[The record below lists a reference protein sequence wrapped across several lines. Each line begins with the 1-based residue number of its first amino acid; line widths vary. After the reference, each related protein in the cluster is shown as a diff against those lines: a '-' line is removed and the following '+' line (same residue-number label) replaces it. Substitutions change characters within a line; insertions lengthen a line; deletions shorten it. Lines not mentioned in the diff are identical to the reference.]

1 MGLKKINALISSSN
15 SWQDLYDLLSK
26 DKSLTDKVKGDIFER
41 VTQAYLQT
49 QPRYQ
54 SILKQV
60 WLEKEIPQKIRKKL
74 NLPMGDY
81 GIDLVA
87 ETKKGGYWS
96 IQSKYRSDQS
106 KALTYKELSTF
117 HTLSFTTAKNISLAI
132 VSHTISKPIKN
143 IALLP
148 DLTELGIQT
157 WLDLTKEEW
166 DSIRNVCKNKPVK
179 LKKRTPRPH
188 QKKAI
193 KNSVDHFINNKNSR
207 GRMIMPCATGKS
219 LTAFWIAQELKAKK
233 IIVAVPS
240 LSLVKASLNDWT
252 KEYLANDIV
261 PEWLCVCSDKTVG
274 NVETDEFDTNI
285 YDLGIPTTTDENTIR
300 NFLNQR
306 TKNPKIVFTTYQ
318 SSDKLAKAA
327 KNIKQNFDLAIL
339 DEAHR
344 TVGRQDK
351 TFATLLK
358 QENINIKKRL
368 FMTATERVISSK
380 NDEVFSMSDEKVY
393 GKRFHELSF
402 KEAIEKKIISDYKIV
417 TINVT
422 NAEIEHLIENNRL
435 IEIKKS
441 GLKDSEAASLAAGI
455 ALKKIFKKHKIK
467 HAISFHRSIPLANEF
482 RKQQDEF
489 NNFKSLG
496 PQIKN
501 LHISSKKTT
510 GERAVLMKSFI
521 EHERSLL
528 TNARCLTEGIDIPA
542 IDCVLFAD
550 PKQSVVDIVQASGR
564 ALRKHDQK
572 EFGYIVV
579 PIVVP
584 DDVNFD
590 TYAEQTPFKK
600 VASIVAALSIQDE
613 RIAEEFH
620 LITAGKKSKGTIINI
635 ESGIALGKKL
645 EIDQFSN
652 VITTKIWEKV
662 AKVNYQSFED
672 ARKIVRSYSFKNRE
686 EFTEAKRKNIL
697 PLDIPSKPER
707 VYKYNGWSSVGDW
720 LGTGFI
726 AYGLRKYKP
735 FLEAREY
742 VRKLGLK
749 STKEWQEFSLRSDFP
764 EDLPKT
770 PRYFYKNNG
779 WIDMPDWLGSGY
791 IPANKRSYRTF
802 AETKKY
808 IRNLGCKSQKD
819 WIEHIKLNKLP
830 TDIPY
835 DIATV
840 YKNNGWVNWGDTFG
854 TDNFKRKYVPF
865 KEARAYARS
874 LNLSSGTEWRN
885 HYRRNDLPSYIPK
898 TPMRAYR
905 DEWVSM
911 GDWLGNG
918 KIADQLKEWRPF
930 KEARTYARSLNLS
943 SGSEWYEHCKSGK
956 KPDDIPNQPHGCKSY
971 QDEWLGM
978 SDWLGTQMEY
988 LDYYAARD
996 YVRNLKLKSIKE
1008 WKEFVKTN
1016 KKPANIPSAPYSYYK
1031 KTNEW
1036 INWGDWMGIDNNKG
1050 PKYVWR
1056 HFKDARDYA
1065 RNLNLK
1071 TSEGWKAHSK
1081 SNKLPSDI
1089 PKHPNEVYKKTQE
1102 WTDWYDWLGTRK
1114 K

>member
-1 MGLKKINALISSSN
+1 MDLKRINKFISSSS
-15 SWQDLYDLLSK
+15 SWQDLSDQLSK

-60 WLEKEIPQKIRKKL
+60 WLEKEIPEKIRKKI

-132 VSHTISKPIKN
+132 VAHTISKPIKN

-148 DLTELGIQT
+148 DLTELGIQA
-157 WLDLTKEEW
+157 WLDITKEEW
-166 DSIRNVCKNKPVK
+166 DSIRNVCKNRPIR

-193 KNSVDHFINNKNSR
+193 KSSVDHFINNKNSR

-358 QENINIKKRL
+358 QENIKIKKRL
-368 FMTATERVISSK
+368 FMTATERVINSK

-422 NAEIEHLIENNRL
+422 NAEIEHLIENNKL
-435 IEIKKS
+435 VEIKKT
-441 GLKDSEAASLAAGI
+441 GLKDSEATSLAAGI

-467 HAISFHRSIPLANEF
+467 HAISFHRSINLANEF
-482 RKQQDEF
+482 RQQQDEF
-489 NNFKSLG
+489 NKFKTLG

-510 GERAVLMKSFI
+510 GERAILMKSFI
-521 EHERSLL
+521 EQKRSLL

-564 ALRKHDQK
+564 AMRKHDQK
-572 EFGYIVV
+572 QFGYIVV

-584 DDVNFD
+584 DNVDFE
-590 TYAEQTPFKK
+590 TYAEQTPFKR
-600 VASIVAALSIQDE
+600 VASIIAALSIQDE
-613 RIAEEFH
+613 RIAEEFR

-635 ESGIALGKKL
+635 ESGVALGKKL

-662 AKVNYQSFED
+662 ANVNI
-672 ARKIVRSYSFKNRE
+672 RP
-686 EFTEAKRKNIL
+686 FTEARAFVRNLNLKSGAEWRDYCHSGRR
-697 PLDIPSKPER
+697 PADIPYHPER
-707 VYKYNGWSSVGDW
+707 CYQSEWISMGDW
-720 LGTGFI
+720 LGTGRVADQF
-726 AYGLRKYKP
+726 K
-735 FLEAREY
+735 
-742 VRKLGLK
+742 V
-749 STKEWQEFSLRSDFP
+749 
-764 EDLPKT
+764 
-770 PRYFYKNNG
+770 
-779 WIDMPDWLGSGY
+779 
-791 IPANKRSYRTF
+791 YR
-802 AETKKY
+802 
-808 IRNLGCKSQKD
+808 
-819 WIEHIKLNKLP
+819 
-830 TDIPY
+830 
-835 DIATV
+835 
-840 YKNNGWVNWGDTFG
+840 
-854 TDNFKRKYVPF
+854 PF
-865 KEARAYARS
+865 KEARAFVRS
-874 LNLSSGTEWRN
+874 LNLKDTKAWFAYTKRADFPDDIPRAPRNSKSYKNEW
-885 HYRRNDLPSYIPK
+885 IG
-898 TPMRAYR
+898 
-905 DEWVSM
+905 M
-911 GDWLGNG
+911 GDWLGTG
-918 KIADQLKEWRPF
+918 RVADHLKVYRPF
-930 KEARTYARSLNLS
+930 KEARAFVRSLNLKS
-943 SGSEWYEHCKSGK
+943 GAEWIEYCRSGKKPDDLPVKPTRVYQSEWIGMGDWLGTGRVADHLKVFRPFKEARAFVRSLNLKSQSEWFAYTKRADFPDDIPKSPGGSEKSYKNEWIGMGDWLGTGRVADHLKVYRPFKEARAFVRSLNLKSGAEWIEYCRSGK
-956 KPDDIPNQPHGCKSY
+956 KPDDIPTNVAGAKAY
-971 QDEWLGM
+971 ENDWTNMG
-978 SDWLGTQMEY
+978 DWLGTGRVADHLKVYRPFAE
-988 LDYYAARD
+988 ARA
-996 YVRNLKLKSIKE
+996 
-1008 WKEFVKTN
+1008 FV
-1016 KKPANIPSAPYSYYK
+1016 
-1031 KTNEW
+1031 
-1036 INWGDWMGIDNNKG
+1036 
-1050 PKYVWR
+1050 
-1056 HFKDARDYA
+1056 

-1071 TSEGWKAHSK
+1071 TTKAWSAYTK
-1081 SNKLPSDI
+1081 RSDFPDDI
-1089 PKHPNEVYKKTQE
+1089 PKRPEQGNAYKN
-1102 WTDWYDWLGTRK
+1102 DWISMEDWLGNK
-1114 K
+1114 KK